1 MKILSKKLR
10 YFTNRKSFI
19 SIKWIIKITKF
30 ISLKRSIF
38 IQPVRSFMG
47 SFPCSKNYNS
57 ESKRS
62 MTTRWGEIKNKTHN
76 SEPSKHLNNDIKH
89 IYNWKYLGKSF

>member
-1 MKILSKKLR
+1 
-10 YFTNRKSFI
+10 
-19 SIKWIIKITKF
+19 
-30 ISLKRSIF
+30 
-38 IQPVRSFMG
+38 MG

-89 IYNWKYLGKSF
+89 IYNWKHLGKSF